1 MNVWMIVF
9 DEWMFIMNG
18 WVHEWM
24 NERVND
30 VLWEPSF
37 YVTQASKRSKTKNVV
52 VILLVA
58 ISISFEG
65 FKKNIELE
73 VW

>member
-1 MNVWMIVF
+1 
-9 DEWMFIMNG
+9 
-18 WVHEWM
+18 M
-24 NERVND
+24 NEWVND

-37 YVTQASKRSKTKNVV
+37 YETQASKRSKIKNVV

-65 FKKNIELE
+65 FGKKVQLQL
-73 VW
+73 W

>member
-1 MNVWMIVF
+1 
-9 DEWMFIMNG
+9 
-18 WVHEWM
+18 M

-37 YVTQASKRSKTKNVV
+37 YETQASKRSKIKNVV

-58 ISISFEG
+58 ISVSFEG
-65 FKKNIELE
+65 LKKIIELE